1 YYTDSSQSVSSLG
14 VLKKN
19 KRILRMPYI
28 DVFSIPEFR
37 KSLLDMLEAQNS
49 N

>member
-1 YYTDSSQSVSSLG
+1 
-14 VLKKN
+14 
-19 KRILRMPYI
+19 MPYI